1 MEARGMGF
9 FDSFKGAGKKT
20 DTAASGAAPGGG
32 GVIASA
38 EEESAVSSLLG
49 ATGGK
54 LPGLL
59 DRLGS
64 LGLEDR
70 VQSWVGKG
78 ANLPVSGDKIKSV
91 LESDQVSSVAAKL
104 GISSDE
110 AAAKIADVLPTI
122 IDKLTPD
129 GVVPDPQALA
139 TKLTGLIKK

>member
-1 MEARGMGF
+1 MGF

-20 DTAASGAAPGGG
+20 DAAASGAVPGGG
-32 GVIASA
+32 AVTASY
-38 EEESAVSSLLG
+38 EEEVAVGSLLG

-64 LGLEDR
+64 LGLEDK

-78 ANLPVSGDKIKSV
+78 ANLPVSGDQIKSV
-91 LESDQVSSVAAKL
+91 LQSDQVSSVAAKL
-104 GISSDE
+104 GVSPDE
-110 AAAKIADVLPTI
+110 AAAKIANVLPTM

-129 GVVPDPQALA
+129 GIVPDPQALA